1 MEGQVKYRDVIVKAV
16 NNKYMYILKNNK
28 NGKND

>member
-28 NGKND
+28 KW